1 MVGSKYSI
9 AYVVNAAAGAEGD
22 FTAATIV
29 AGRKFKLRKV
39 TFVFPAG
46 SGFQLQLYVKR
57 GEEKVVPS
65 EGYIVGD
72 NSVVSIEC
80 EVEFESES
88 SVVVHYKNADSANA
102 HSALVVLEGEV
113 T

>member
-1 MVGSKYSI
+1 MCAKYSI
-9 AYVVNAAAGAEGD
+9 AHVVNAAAGAEGD
-22 FTAATIV
+22 STAATIV
-29 AGRKFKLRKV
+29 AGRKFKLEKV
-39 TFVFPAG
+39 TFVFPSG

-57 GEEKVVPS
+57 GEEKVVPN
-65 EGYIVGD
+65 EGYVVGD
-72 NSVVSIEC
+72 NSTITIEC

>member
-1 MVGSKYSI
+1 MGSKYSI

-29 AGRKFKLRKV
+29 AGRKFKLEEV
-39 TFVFPAG
+39 TFVFPSG

-57 GEEKVVPS
+57 GEEKVVPN
-65 EGYIVGD
+65 EGYVVGD
-72 NSVVSIEC
+72 NSTITIEC

-88 SVVVHYKNADSANA
+88 SVVVHYKNTDSANA
-102 HSALVVLEGEV
+102 HSALVVFEGEV
-113 T
+113 